1 MNELFNEL
9 ITEIMS
15 LGEAKTPT
23 KPTTGKEAEGVP
35 SGKYIRGK
43 FVYDAPRGGIYLGQI
58 KKVGGQSVFFA
69 KDEDEKEKVAATKKA
84 QQSKQVSVRKPTR
97 PATQQPS
104 VDTKQTI
111 SDLEAKTTALK
122 QPKKKAVAQELLDA
136 MKSGDKVKIQKVIDN
151 NGIVLGNSGR
161 LKFTGGDKAGLADE
175 QLSAKISAVL
185 KGMGVTILSRG
196 GAEADTDVTRV
207 SAEEFK
213 PQQIFTDEPLDQLD
227 VEEMEDGIV
236 VEGIEITRVDDR
248 QAGRLEEALVK
259 RARRVLTERGD
270 ELTPEYEQRL
280 RSYIQRRI
288 EATNN
293 NINYLLE
300 ASRAGGQAYKFQ
312 GEDGA
317 KKIADGL
324 SRTVDQH
331 VPEERKQSAN
341 DAVEAMRVAKTP
353 AEFNDA
359 YNKFMTAVRG
369 TAVDKNMKYVAETLT
384 ALRVVA
390 FGGIA
395 LVPISDSY
403 QLADVISIRRSPVTG
418 DADIQLLLSDVEEE
432 TEITAAGSV
441 KLKKGAASVN
451 TGKIKNS
458 RFNTG
463 TVDGVD
469 ASDVQSDLAAVSTRE
484 IKNTIFAGDGEEPS
498 EEARQQ
504 VMGYIQKYGPMVKA
518 YFGFPED
525 MSEEDLYES
534 LSYGRVLECG
544 PDGPQA
550 PSDGIPFKEGQPGNP
565 HSGKWR
571 LWAALGQ
578 VTEAIHNRTVEQQYY
593 HTIRYDRNGITVAD
607 GIRTLSKMEV
617 QAVKGKGATG
627 RPDSSQAAFT
637 IPAKMEEVRDGNPCT
652 Q

>member
-15 LGEAKTPT
+15 LGEARTAP

-43 FVYDAPRGGIYLGQI
+43 FVYDAPRGGNYLGQI

-84 QQSKQVSVRKPTR
+84 QQPAQAPARKPA
-97 PATQQPS
+97 PQAQPPVDTQQ
-104 VDTKQTI
+104 TI
-111 SDLEAKTTALK
+111 GDLETKTAALK
-122 QPKKKAVAQELLDA
+122 QPKKKALAQELLDA
-136 MKSGDKVKIQKVIDN
+136 MKSGDAARIQKVIND
-151 NGIVLGNSGR
+151 NGIVMGSSGR

-175 QLSAKISAVL
+175 QLSAKIFAVL
-185 KGMGVTILSRG
+185 KGMGVTIPSRG
-196 GAEADTDVTRV
+196 GAQVDTDAKRV

-213 PQQIFTDEPLDQLD
+213 PQRIFADEPLDQLD
-227 VEEMEDGIV
+227 VEETEDGIV
-236 VEGIEITRVDDR
+236 VEGVEITRIEDR
-248 QAGRLEEALVK
+248 QAGRLEEAIVK
-259 RARRVLTERGD
+259 RARRVLTERD
-270 ELTPEYEQRL
+270 EELTPEYEKRL

-300 ASRAGGQAYKFQ
+300 AGRAGGQAYQFQ
-312 GEDGA
+312 GEEGA
-317 KKIADGL
+317 RKIADGL
-324 SRTVDQH
+324 TRTVDQH
-331 VPEERKQSAN
+331 VSEERKQAAN

-359 YNKFMTAVRG
+359 YNKFMTAISG

-390 FGGIA
+390 FGGVA

-403 QLADVISIRRSPVTG
+403 QLADVISIRRSPITG
-418 DADIQLLLSDVEEE
+418 DTDIQLLLSDVEEE

-469 ASDVQSDLAAVSTRE
+469 ASDVQSDLASVSTRE

-525 MSEEDLYES
+525 MSDEDLYEA
-534 LSYGRVLECG
+534 LSYGRALECG
-544 PDGPQA
+544 PNGPQA
-550 PSDGIPFKEGQPGNP
+550 PSDGRPFKEGQPGQP

-593 HTIRYDRNGITVAD
+593 HTVRYDRNGIKVAD

-617 QAVKGKGATG
+617 QPVKGKGSSG

-637 IPAKMEEVRDGNPCT
+637 IPATMEEVRNGNPCT

>member
-15 LGEAKTPT
+15 LGEAKTPP

-43 FVYDAPRGGIYLGQI
+43 FVYDAPQGGNYLGQI

-69 KDEDEKEKVAATKKA
+69 KDEDEKEKVTATKKVQKSAQVPTRKPSRPAA
-84 QQSKQVSVRKPTR
+84 QQPVD
-97 PATQQPS
+97 TQQ
-104 VDTKQTI
+104 TI
-111 SDLEAKTTALK
+111 GDLEAKTAALK
-122 QPKKKAVAQELLDA
+122 QPKKKAVAQELLDV
-136 MKSGDKVKIQKVIDN
+136 MKSGDVAQIQKVIEKY
-151 NGIVLGNSGR
+151 GIVMGNSGR

-175 QLSAKISAVL
+175 QLSTKIVTVL
-185 KGMGVTILSRG
+185 KNMGVTVQGRG
-196 GAEADTDVTRV
+196 GAQVDTDSDRV
-207 SAEEFK
+207 SPEEFK
-213 PQQIFTDEPLDQLD
+213 PQRTFADEPLDQLD
-227 VEEMEDGIV
+227 VEETEDGIV
-236 VEGIEITRVDDR
+236 VEGIEITRIDDR
-248 QAGRLEEALVK
+248 QAGRLEEAIVNK
-259 RARRVLTERGD
+259 ARRVLTERGE

-300 ASRAGGQAYKFQ
+300 ARKVGGQSYQFR
-312 GEDGA
+312 GDEGGR
-317 KKIADGL
+317 KIADGL
-324 SRTVDQH
+324 TRTIDKH
-331 VPEERKQSAN
+331 VPEERKQAAN
-341 DAVEAMRVAKTP
+341 DSIEFMRVAKTP

-390 FGGIA
+390 FGGVA
-395 LVPISDSY
+395 LIPISDSY
-403 QLADVISIRRSPVTG
+403 QLADVISLRRSPITG
-418 DADIQLLLSDVEEE
+418 DVDIQLLLSDVEQES
-432 TEITAAGSV
+432 EITAAGSV

-451 TGKIKNS
+451 TGKVKNS

-463 TVDGVD
+463 MVDGVD
-469 ASDVQSDLAAVSTRE
+469 AKDVQSDLANMSTRE
-484 IKNTIFAGDGEEPS
+484 IKDKVFAGDNEEPS
-498 EEARQQ
+498 EEARQM
-504 VMGYIQKYGPMVKA
+504 VVEYITKYGPMVKA
-518 YFGFPED
+518 YFGFPKD
-525 MSEEDLYES
+525 MSDEDLYEA

-544 PDGPQA
+544 PNGPQA
-550 PSDGIPFKEGQPGNP
+550 PADGRPFKEGQPGNP

-571 LWAALGQ
+571 LWSTLGQ
-578 VTEAIHNRTVEQQYY
+578 ITEAIHNRTVEQQYY
-593 HTIRYDRNGITVAD
+593 HTVRYDRSGIKVAD

-617 QAVKGKGATG
+617 QSVKGKGATG
-627 RPDSSQAAFT
+627 RPNSSQAAFT
-637 IPAKMEEVRDGNPCT
+637 TPATIEEVRNGNPCT

>member
-1 MNELFNEL
+1 MNDILNEL

-15 LGEAKTPT
+15 IGEARTAP

-43 FVYDAPRGGIYLGQI
+43 FVYDAPRGGNYLGQI

-84 QQSKQVSVRKPTR
+84 QQPAQAPARKPA
-97 PATQQPS
+97 PQAQPPVDTQQ
-104 VDTKQTI
+104 TI
-111 SDLEAKTTALK
+111 GDLETKTAALK
-122 QPKKKAVAQELLDA
+122 QPKKKALAQELLDA
-136 MKSGDKVKIQKVIDN
+136 MKSGDAARIQKVIND
-151 NGIVLGNSGR
+151 NGIVMGSSGR

-185 KGMGVTILSRG
+185 KGMGVTIPSRG
-196 GAEADTDVTRV
+196 GAQTDTDAKRV

-213 PQQIFTDEPLDQLD
+213 PQRIFADEPLDQLD
-227 VEEMEDGIV
+227 VEETDDGIV
-236 VEGIEITRVDDR
+236 VEGVEITRIDDR

-259 RARRVLTERGD
+259 RARRVLTERGE
-270 ELTPEYEQRL
+270 ELTPEYEKRL

-300 ASRAGGQAYKFQ
+300 AGRAGGQAYQFQ
-312 GEDGA
+312 GEEGA
-317 KKIADGL
+317 RKIADGL
-324 SRTVDQH
+324 TRTVDQH
-331 VPEERKQSAN
+331 VPEERKQAAN

-359 YNKFMTAVRG
+359 YNKFMTAISG

-403 QLADVISIRRSPVTG
+403 QLADVISIRRSPITG
-418 DADIQLLLSDVEEE
+418 DTDIQLLLSDVEEE

-525 MSEEDLYES
+525 MSDEDLYEA
-534 LSYGRVLECG
+534 LSYGRALECG

-550 PSDGIPFKEGQPGNP
+550 PSDGRPFKEGQPGQP

-593 HTIRYDRNGITVAD
+593 HTVRYDRNGIKVAD

-617 QAVKGKGATG
+617 QPVKGKGSSG

-637 IPAKMEEVRDGNPCT
+637 IPATMEEVRNGNPCT

>member
-1 MNELFNEL
+1 MNDILNEL

-15 LGEAKTPT
+15 IGEARTAP

-43 FVYDAPRGGIYLGQI
+43 FVYDAPRGGNYLGQI

-84 QQSKQVSVRKPTR
+84 QQPAQAPARKPA
-97 PATQQPS
+97 PQAQPP
-104 VDTKQTI
+104 VDAQQTI
-111 SDLEAKTTALK
+111 GDLETKTAALK
-122 QPKKKAVAQELLDA
+122 QPKKKALAQELLDA
-136 MKSGDKVKIQKVIDN
+136 MKSGDAARIQKVIND
-151 NGIVLGNSGR
+151 NGIVMGSSGR

-175 QLSAKISAVL
+175 QLSAKIFAVL
-185 KGMGVTILSRG
+185 KGMGVTIPSRG
-196 GAEADTDVTRV
+196 GAQADTDAKRV

-213 PQQIFTDEPLDQLD
+213 PQRIFADEPLDQLD
-227 VEEMEDGIV
+227 VEETEDGIV
-236 VEGIEITRVDDR
+236 VEGVEITRIDDR

-259 RARRVLTERGD
+259 RARRVLTERGE
-270 ELTPEYEQRL
+270 ELTPEYEKRL

-300 ASRAGGQAYKFQ
+300 AGRAGGQAYQFQ
-312 GEDGA
+312 GEEGA
-317 KKIADGL
+317 RKIADGL
-324 SRTVDQH
+324 NRTIDQH
-331 VPEERKQSAN
+331 VPEERKQAAN

-359 YNKFMTAVRG
+359 YNKFMTAISG

-403 QLADVISIRRSPVTG
+403 QLADVISIRRSPITG
-418 DADIQLLLSDVEEE
+418 DTDIQLLLTDVEEE

-498 EEARQQ
+498 EEAKQQ

-518 YFGFPED
+518 YFGFSED
-525 MSEEDLYES
+525 MSDEDLYEA
-534 LSYGRVLECG
+534 LSYGRALECG

-550 PSDGIPFKEGQPGNP
+550 PSDGRPFKEGQPGQP

-593 HTIRYDRNGITVAD
+593 HTVRYDRNGIKVAD

-617 QAVKGKGATG
+617 QPVKGKGSSG

-637 IPAKMEEVRDGNPCT
+637 IPATMEEVRNGNPCT
-652 Q
+652 

>member
-1 MNELFNEL
+1 MNDILNEL

-15 LGEAKTPT
+15 IGEARTAP

-43 FVYDAPRGGIYLGQI
+43 FVYDAPRGGNYLGQI

-84 QQSKQVSVRKPTR
+84 QQPAQAPARKPA
-97 PATQQPS
+97 PQAQPPVDTQQ
-104 VDTKQTI
+104 TI
-111 SDLEAKTTALK
+111 GDLETKTAALK
-122 QPKKKAVAQELLDA
+122 QPKKKALAQELLDA
-136 MKSGDKVKIQKVIDN
+136 MKSGDAARIQKVIND
-151 NGIVLGNSGR
+151 NGIVMGSSGR

-175 QLSAKISAVL
+175 QLSAKIFAVL
-185 KGMGVTILSRG
+185 KGMGVTIPSRG
-196 GAEADTDVTRV
+196 GAQVDTDAKRV

-213 PQQIFTDEPLDQLD
+213 PQRIFADEPLDQLD
-227 VEEMEDGIV
+227 VEETEDGIV
-236 VEGIEITRVDDR
+236 VEGVEITRIEDR

-259 RARRVLTERGD
+259 RARRVITERG
-270 ELTPEYEQRL
+270 EEFTPEYEKRL
-280 RSYIQRRI
+280 RFYIQRRI

-300 ASRAGGQAYKFQ
+300 AGRAGGQAYQFQ
-312 GEDGA
+312 GEEGA
-317 KKIADGL
+317 RKIADGL
-324 SRTVDQH
+324 TRTVDQH
-331 VPEERKQSAN
+331 VPEERKQAAN

-359 YNKFMTAVRG
+359 YNKFMTAISG

-403 QLADVISIRRSPVTG
+403 QLADVISIRRSPITG
-418 DADIQLLLSDVEEE
+418 DTDIQLLLSDVEEE
-432 TEITAAGSV
+432 TEITVAGSV

-469 ASDVQSDLAAVSTRE
+469 ASDVQSDLAAMSTRE
-484 IKNTIFAGDGEEPS
+484 IKTTIFAGDGEEPS

-525 MSEEDLYES
+525 MSDEDLYEA
-534 LSYGRVLECG
+534 LSYGRALECG

-550 PSDGIPFKEGQPGNP
+550 PSDGRPFKEGQPGQP

-593 HTIRYDRNGITVAD
+593 HTVRYDRNGIKVAD

-617 QAVKGKGATG
+617 QPVKGKGSSG

-637 IPAKMEEVRDGNPCT
+637 IPATMEEVRNGNPCT

>member
-1 MNELFNEL
+1 MNDILNEL

-15 LGEAKTPT
+15 IGEARTAP

-43 FVYDAPRGGIYLGQI
+43 FVYDAPRGGNYLGQI

-84 QQSKQVSVRKPTR
+84 QQPAQAPARKPA
-97 PATQQPS
+97 PQAQPPVDTQQ
-104 VDTKQTI
+104 TI
-111 SDLEAKTTALK
+111 GDLETKTAALK
-122 QPKKKAVAQELLDA
+122 QPKKKALAQELLDA
-136 MKSGDKVKIQKVIDN
+136 MKSGDAARIQKVIND
-151 NGIVLGNSGR
+151 NGIVMGSSGR

-175 QLSAKISAVL
+175 QLSAKIFAVL
-185 KGMGVTILSRG
+185 KGMGVTIPSRG
-196 GAEADTDVTRV
+196 GAQVDTDAKRV

-213 PQQIFTDEPLDQLD
+213 PQRIFADEPLDQLD
-227 VEEMEDGIV
+227 VEETEDGIV
-236 VEGIEITRVDDR
+236 VEGVEITRIEDR

-259 RARRVLTERGD
+259 RARRVITERG
-270 ELTPEYEQRL
+270 EEFTPEYEKRL
-280 RSYIQRRI
+280 RFYIQRRI

-300 ASRAGGQAYKFQ
+300 AGRAGGQAYQFQ
-312 GEDGA
+312 GEEGA
-317 KKIADGL
+317 RKIADGL
-324 SRTVDQH
+324 TRTVDQH
-331 VPEERKQSAN
+331 VPEERKQAAN

-359 YNKFMTAVRG
+359 YNKFMTAISG

-403 QLADVISIRRSPVTG
+403 QLADVISIRRSPITG
-418 DADIQLLLSDVEEE
+418 DTDIQLLLSDVEEE
-432 TEITAAGSV
+432 TEITVAGSV

-469 ASDVQSDLAAVSTRE
+469 ASDVQSDLAAMSTRE
-484 IKNTIFAGDGEEPS
+484 IKTTIFAGDGEEPS

-504 VMGYIQKYGPMVKA
+504 VMGYIQKYGPMVKE

-525 MSEEDLYES
+525 MSDEDLYEA
-534 LSYGRVLECG
+534 LSYGRALECG

-550 PSDGIPFKEGQPGNP
+550 PSDGRPFKEGQPGQP

-593 HTIRYDRNGITVAD
+593 HTVRYDRNGIKVAD

-617 QAVKGKGATG
+617 QPVKGKGSSG

-637 IPAKMEEVRDGNPCT
+637 IPATMEEVRNGNPCT